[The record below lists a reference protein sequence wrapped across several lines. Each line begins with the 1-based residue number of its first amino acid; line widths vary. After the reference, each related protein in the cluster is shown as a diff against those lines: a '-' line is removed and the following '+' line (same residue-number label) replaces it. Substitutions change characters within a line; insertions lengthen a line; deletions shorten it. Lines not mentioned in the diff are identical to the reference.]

1 MNLLDSVSSPVHVVV
16 NETARARIHVVD
28 DDCAVRGA
36 LVRLLVSMDYEVS
49 AYPSGESFLAE
60 HVPDVFGCI
69 VLDVAMPGLSGLS
82 LQRALAER
90 GNRMPIIFLTGN
102 ADVPMCAQAMKSG
115 AVDFLTKP
123 IDERVLVSA
132 LTRALVKDAAS
143 RQAHQQRLLT
153 EARLSTLT
161 GREREVISHV
171 IAGRL
176 NKQIAADLGTA
187 EKTIKVHRARGMD
200 KMHVRSVAELVRLV
214 ERARADEVPS
224 PTNR

>member
-1 MNLLDSVSSPVHVVV
+1 VNLLDSVTSPVHVVV

-60 HVPDVFGCI
+60 HDPDVFGCI

-132 LTRALVKDAAS
+132 AGARVGQGRRIPPGARISSAPIISVS
-143 RQAHQQRLLT
+143 RSRTPRLLVSRSRPCL
-153 EARLSTLT
+153 EPRSTST
-161 GREREVISHV
+161 CG
-171 IAGRL
+171 
-176 NKQIAADLGTA
+176 
-187 EKTIKVHRARGMD
+187 
-200 KMHVRSVAELVRLV
+200 
-214 ERARADEVPS
+214 
-224 PTNR
+224 